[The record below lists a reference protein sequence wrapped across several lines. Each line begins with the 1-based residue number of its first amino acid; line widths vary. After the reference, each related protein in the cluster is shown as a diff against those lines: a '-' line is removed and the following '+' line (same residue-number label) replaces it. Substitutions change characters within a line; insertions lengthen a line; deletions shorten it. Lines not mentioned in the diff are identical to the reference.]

1 MALTALKLAA
11 DIIDRAETQDRVQ
24 DAQYAPRG
32 FSGHFSETFITEAQY
47 NLFVKLNNG
56 GTSIVDEEGDYTI
69 VAKSF
74 FSQKKN
80 KTFYLLCWK
89 GELPESLEQAQRRE
103 DVEAR
108 EEYAYS
114 IRRLDD
120 EEEIRR
126 YSERLVEQ
134 PAPVPAAA
142 VEASGSS
149 TRANDWAATL
159 IRQAIERG
167 RASKDSYATSGDDD
181 YLVTW
186 LSQGQ
191 ADALVSYLPAGVVR
205 EDGSFL
211 TQACGQFCYWGKK
224 RTKTGAMLL
233 CWMGEPPVKQERKV
247 EVAKVAT
254 APAGKRIPMD
264 ADIPF

>member
-47 NLFVKLNNG
+47 NLFVKLNDG

-108 EEYAYS
+108 EEYHYS
-114 IRRLDD
+114 IRQHDEDD
-120 EEEIRR
+120 RR
-126 YSERLVEQ
+126 ERDDR
-134 PAPVPAAA
+134 PVPAAA